1 VIRCGVEESLDN
13 GVARLFFPHGIG
25 HMLGLQVHDVGGFME
40 DESGTTS
47 LPRPKQDPALR
58 LTRLLEPG
66 FVVTMEPGLYF
77 IEARLAP
84 ARSGPLAAQIDWSR
98 VAALQPFGGIRIED
112 DLAITAEGCDNLTRE
127 AFSLS

>member
-1 VIRCGVEESLDN
+1 
-13 GVARLFFPHGIG
+13 
-25 HMLGLQVHDVGGFME
+25 MLGLQVHDVGGFME

-47 LPRPKQDPALR
+47 LPRPRQDPALR

-77 IEARLAP
+77 IEARLAQ
-84 ARSGPLAAQIDWSR
+84 ARSGPLAAHIDWAR